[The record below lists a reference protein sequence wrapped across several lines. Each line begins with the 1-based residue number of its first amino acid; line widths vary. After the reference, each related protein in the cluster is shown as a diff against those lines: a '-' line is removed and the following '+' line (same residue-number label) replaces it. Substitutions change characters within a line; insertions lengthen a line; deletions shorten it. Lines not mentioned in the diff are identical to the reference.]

1 VKVLIVGYGSIGR
14 RHLQT
19 VQNAGINAQFAVYRH
34 RIKSDFVEDGCL
46 FSGNINTLL
55 DWKPDISIICSPAPM
70 HLQFV
75 PQLLD
80 SGSHLLIEKPISH
93 NLSGVREL
101 VELVRTSD
109 LAVGV
114 GYNLRFIESLRILR
128 TAVQEKTYGKVR
140 FVSSEVGQYLPDWRP
155 SQEWQSSVTAQSKLG
170 GGVLLELSHELDYLL
185 WIFGSFNWV
194 AAHLGHISP
203 FGEDVEDF
211 AALTLS
217 VCGETPDSEGPL
229 INVTM
234 DLVRRNAE
242 RKCRIFCEEGTIIWN
257 SNKNKVIVE
266 NSHGEQ
272 ILFDGEHMTN
282 DSYLKQF
289 EEFLSFIKVG
299 KKAENLASV
308 EEAANVL
315 TLVEAARSSHE
326 LGGQRIILDTFNND
340 CL

>member
-1 VKVLIVGYGSIGR
+1 M
-14 RHLQT
+14 QT
-19 VQNAGINAQFAVYRH
+19 VQNAGINAQFSVYRH
-34 RIKSDFVEDGCL
+34 LIKDDLVEDGCL
-46 FSGNINTLL
+46 FSGNFKKLL

-75 PQLLD
+75 TQLLD

-101 VELVRTSD
+101 VEFIRTSD
-109 LAVGV
+109 VAVSV
-114 GYNLRFIESLRILR
+114 GYNLRFLESLRVLR
-128 TAVQEKTYGKVR
+128 ATVQEKTYGKVR

-155 SQEWQSSVTAQSKLG
+155 SQEWQSTVTAQSKLG

-203 FGEDVEDF
+203 FGKEVEDF

-217 VCGETPDSEGPL
+217 ARGETPDTEGPL
-229 INVTM
+229 INVSM
-234 DLVRRNAE
+234 DLVRRKAE
-242 RKCRIFCEEGTIIWN
+242 RKCRVFCEEGTIIWD
-257 SNKNKVIVE
+257 SNKNKVTVE
-266 NSHGEQ
+266 NSQGEQ
-272 ILFDGEHMTN
+272 ILFDGEHMKN
-282 DSYLKQF
+282 DSYLEQF
-289 EEFLSFIKVG
+289 EEFLSFIKIG
-299 KKAENLASV
+299 KEAKNLASV

-315 TLVEAARSSHE
+315 TLVEAARRSHE
-326 LGGQRIILDTFNND
+326 HGGLRINLNASYND